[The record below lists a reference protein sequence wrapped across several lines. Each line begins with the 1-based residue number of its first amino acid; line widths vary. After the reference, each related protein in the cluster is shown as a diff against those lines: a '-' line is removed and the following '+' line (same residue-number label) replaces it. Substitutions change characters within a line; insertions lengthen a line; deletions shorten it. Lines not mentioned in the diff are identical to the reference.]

1 MKFKYFNRFVYFTG
15 ILTILNYSKDL
26 SKQLKMMWMST
37 FKTDQLSSLHDK
49 YGNGW
54 VIVTGGTSGIGLSFA
69 HQLSKVGYNICIISK
84 DQEKI
89 GKTCLDLERTYGV
102 KTKNINFNFSEC
114 LDENSVNLLKKK
126 VEDSLGNED
135 VSILINNVGLQYDS
149 DFFFNSLKPQEIIS
163 YVSVNILSQMI
174 MYHLFL
180 EKMQKQNRRSLIIDV
195 ASSTTMTNALPNYIV
210 YQSTKT
216 FNARFSDLIK
226 RQLHV
231 NAVLDNIENKVDISL
246 FNPGLTLTNLSER
259 HRNKTFLSETSDNV
273 VAAGLS
279 DIVNGNLVTSGA
291 FKHKTTNFIMKFLPD
306 YFKLNYFGPNVVK
319 TFDNLRKKSD
329 N

>member
-1 MKFKYFNRFVYFTG
+1 MKIKYFNRFVYFTG
-15 ILTILNYSKDL
+15 ILTLVNYSKDL
-26 SKQLKMMWMST
+26 PNQLKAMWMST

-69 HQLSKVGYNICIISK
+69 QQLSKAGYNICIISR

-89 GKTCLDLERTYGV
+89 EKTCLDLERTYGV
-102 KTKNINFNFSEC
+102 KTKYINFNFSEC
-114 LDENSVNLLKKK
+114 LDENSVNLLKTKI
-126 VEDSLGNED
+126 EDGLGNED
-135 VSILINNVGLQYDS
+135 ISILINNVGLQYDS
-149 DFFFNSLKPQEIIS
+149 DFFFNSLKPKEIIS

-180 EKMQKQNRRSLIIDV
+180 EKMQKQKGRSLIIDV
-195 ASSTTMTNALPNYIV
+195 ASSTTLTNALPNYVV

-226 RQLHV
+226 RQLYV
-231 NAVLDNIENKVDISL
+231 NAVLNNSENNVDISL

-259 HRNKTFLSETSDNV
+259 HKTKTLLSETSDNV
-273 VAAGLS
+273 VAAGLA
-279 DIVNGNLVTSGA
+279 DIVNGNFVTAGA
-291 FKHKTTNFIMKFLPD
+291 FKHKSTNFIMNFLPD
-306 YFKLNYFGPNVVK
+306 YVKLNYFGPNVVK
-319 TFDNLRKKSD
+319 TFDNLRKNSD
-329 N
+329 I